1 MKGNFGG
8 MTVNAVTLDLAKK
21 YVARTGVKVVDC
33 VQKGACTRGIVT
45 SSTNLSICE
54 DSPALELIVGEA
66 ASEDVSLTVNSVVL
80 SGMRSASDRVK
91 RRGTTRI

>member
-21 YVARTGVKVVDC
+21 YVARTGVKVDC

-54 DSPALELIVGEA
+54 DSLALELIVGEA

-80 SGMRSASDRVK
+80 SGMRSASDRAK